1 MDCDARRVRH
11 VRTVEGIPQLSLGFG
26 GVETMSMMNRVGRLW
41 SIVGIGLL
49 TTSVFAVVGAA
60 EKPVTRDRIVR
71 ETQEAMRATKDYT
84 IQQKDAF
91 QRRVQTELDEM
102 QVRIKQLRGQ
112 VKHASAEARAD
123 LQKAIGELEKKK
135 DLANKKVK
143 AIHSATASSWEQVK
157 SKTEAAMDD
166 LRDSLTRA
174 RSYLPSR

>member
-1 MDCDARRVRH
+1 MKNYA
-11 VRTVEGIPQLSLGFG
+11 
-26 GVETMSMMNRVGRLW
+26 GVLW
-41 SIVGIGLL
+41 GIVGIGLL
-49 TTSVFAVVGAA
+49 MIPVVVVAGASD
-60 EKPVTRDRIVR
+60 KPVTGDTVIR
-71 ETQEAMRATKDYT
+71 EAQEAVTATKDYT

-91 QRRVQTELDEM
+91 QRKVQTELDEM

-123 LQKAIGELEKKK
+123 IQKAIVELEKKK
-135 DLANKKVK
+135 DQANKKVE

>member
-1 MDCDARRVRH
+1 MKNYA
-11 VRTVEGIPQLSLGFG
+11 
-26 GVETMSMMNRVGRLW
+26 GVLW
-41 SIVGIGLL
+41 GIVGIGLL
-49 TTSVFAVVGAA
+49 IIPVVVAVGASD
-60 EKPVTRDRIVR
+60 KPVTGDTVIQ
-71 ETQEAMRATKDYT
+71 ETQEAVTATKDYT

-91 QRRVQTELDEM
+91 QRKVQTELDEM
-102 QVRIKQLRGQ
+102 KVRIRELRGQ

-143 AIHSATASSWEQVK
+143 AIQSATASSWEQVK

>member
-1 MDCDARRVRH
+1 MNNH
-11 VRTVEGIPQLSLGFG
+11 VR
-26 GVETMSMMNRVGRLW
+26 RLCGA
-41 SIVGIGLL
+41 VGIGLL
-49 TTSVFAVVGAA
+49 NIFVVVPVGASD
-60 EKPVTRDRIVR
+60 KPVTGDTVIR
-71 ETQEAMRATKDYT
+71 ETQEAATATKDYT

-91 QRRVQTELDEM
+91 QRKVQTELDEM
-102 QVRIKQLRGQ
+102 KVRIRELRGQ

-174 RSYLPSR
+174 RSHLPSG

>member
-1 MDCDARRVRH
+1 MK
-11 VRTVEGIPQLSLGFG
+11 
-26 GVETMSMMNRVGRLW
+26 NYVGWLW
-41 SIVGIGLL
+41 GIVGIGLL
-49 TTSVFAVVGAA
+49 AIPVVVAAGASD
-60 EKPVTRDRIVR
+60 KPVTGDTVVR
-71 ETQEAMRATKDYT
+71 ETQEAVTATKDYT

-91 QRRVQTELDEM
+91 QQKVQTELNEM

-123 LQKAIGELEKKK
+123 IQKAIEELEKKK
-135 DLANKKVK
+135 DLANKKVE

-174 RSYLPSR
+174 RSYLP

>member
-1 MDCDARRVRH
+1 MKNYA
-11 VRTVEGIPQLSLGFG
+11 
-26 GVETMSMMNRVGRLW
+26 GVLW
-41 SIVGIGLL
+41 GIVGIGLL
-49 TTSVFAVVGAA
+49 TIPVVVPAGASD
-60 EKPVTRDRIVR
+60 KPVTGDTVIR
-71 ETQEAMRATKDYT
+71 ETQEAVTATKDYT

-91 QRRVQTELDEM
+91 QRKVQTELDEM
-102 QVRIKQLRGQ
+102 KVRIRELRGQ

-143 AIHSATASSWEQVK
+143 AIQSATASSWEQVK

>member
-1 MDCDARRVRH
+1 MK
-11 VRTVEGIPQLSLGFG
+11 
-26 GVETMSMMNRVGRLW
+26 NYVGWLW
-41 SIVGIGLL
+41 GIVGIGLL
-49 TTSVFAVVGAA
+49 TIPVVVTAGVSD
-60 EKPVTRDRIVR
+60 KPVTGDTVIR
-71 ETQEAMRATKDYT
+71 ETQEAVTATKDYT

-91 QRRVQTELDEM
+91 QRKVQTELDEM

-123 LQKAIGELEKKK
+123 IQKAIGELEKKK

-157 SKTEAAMDD
+157 SKAEAAMDD

>member
-1 MDCDARRVRH
+1 MKNYV
-11 VRTVEGIPQLSLGFG
+11 G
-26 GVETMSMMNRVGRLW
+26 GLW
-41 SIVGIGLL
+41 GIVGIGLL
-49 TTSVFAVVGAA
+49 TILVVVAAGASD
-60 EKPVTRDRIVR
+60 KPVTGNTVVR
-71 ETQEAMRATKDYT
+71 EAQEAVTATKDYT

-91 QRRVQTELDEM
+91 QRKVQTELDEM
-102 QVRIKQLRGQ
+102 QVRIRQLRGQ

-135 DLANKKVK
+135 NLANKKVH